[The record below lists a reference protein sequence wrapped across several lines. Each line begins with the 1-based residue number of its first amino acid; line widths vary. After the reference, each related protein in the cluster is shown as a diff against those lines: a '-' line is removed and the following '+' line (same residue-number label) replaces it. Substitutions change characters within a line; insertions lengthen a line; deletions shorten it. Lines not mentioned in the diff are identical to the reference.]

1 MWSRRKKEVV
11 SDDDA
16 ELRALANAYAQLH
29 DRNKPTSSSDEIQS
43 SQTPQTPSFEP
54 LVSTPAN
61 MDAVPELPQNDMIQ
75 GNSISYTRAE
85 AKLYANE
92 EPCDSWRHFDV
103 IPRNLHIYIR
113 NGSIIICHYTWARIS
128 IGTVNVDLPYHTGM
142 TSDSVSA
149 RKV

>member
-1 MWSRRKKEVV
+1 MWSRRKKEEV

-29 DRNKPTSSSDEIQS
+29 DRNKPTSSADEIQS
-43 SQTPQTPSFEP
+43 SQTPQTQA
-54 LVSTPAN
+54 STPVN
-61 MDAVPELPQNDMIQ
+61 MDAVPELPQDDMIQ

-103 IPRNLHIYIR
+103 IPV
-113 NGSIIICHYTWARIS
+113 IS
-128 IGTVNVDLPYHTGM
+128 IFILGM
-142 TSDSVSA
+142 VPSSSAIAHGLGFLSV
-149 RKV
+149 R